1 MKNTFCLAQY
11 KMRNPPLTERFNF
24 IYKIIT
30 CQMAL
35 VLALSWAPSLLAWAA
50 TATNQ
55 TVVVYVSEDQI
66 FAAPILED
74 FQKETGIKVKAVY
87 DTEESKST
95 GVMNRLI
102 AETNNP
108 QADVY
113 WANEVVRA
121 EVLKQKGISTSYS
134 SPNAT
139 EIPPAFK
146 DPEGYWTGFSARAR
160 VFLVKKSLA
169 EKPSSINAY
178 TDSRRKG
185 RAVIANP
192 IFGTTTDYVAA
203 LFLLWGDDR
212 GEAFMK
218 QMKDNQVKISSSNGE
233 SADLVSSGEFDFS
246 LVDSD
251 DVVNRMKQGKAV
263 EMVVPDQEKD
273 GIGSLIL
280 PNAVVLI
287 KNSQHPEQAKKLI
300 DYLLSKETERK
311 LAFAECSQIPLHP
324 GVETPPEVPRL
335 DKMKVM
341 EVNYAKL
348 AKKMQEIQPFLKTW
362 SGL

>member
-1 MKNTFCLAQY
+1 MMNK
-11 KMRNPPLTERFNF
+11 
-24 IYKIIT
+24 
-30 CQMAL
+30 L
-35 VLALSWAPSLLAWAA
+35 VLCKMAFVIALGWSAYFPAWEASAA
-50 TATNQ
+50 NQ
-55 TVVVYVSEDQI
+55 SVVVYVSEDQI

-74 FQKETGIKVKAVY
+74 FQKVTGIKVKAVY

-102 AETNNP
+102 AEKNNP

-113 WANEVVRA
+113 WANEVLRA
-121 EVLKQKGISTSYS
+121 EVLKQKGIATVYV
-134 SPNAT
+134 SPNAA
-139 EIPPAFK
+139 EIPAAFK
-146 DPEGYWTGFSARAR
+146 DAEGYWTGFSARAR
-160 VFLVKKSLA
+160 VFLVKKGLQ
-169 EKPSSINAY
+169 EKPTSINAY
-178 TDSRRKG
+178 TDSRWKG

-192 IFGTTTDYVAA
+192 VFGTTTDYMAA

-212 GEAFMK
+212 GQAFMK

-233 SADLVSSGEFDFS
+233 SADLVGSGEFDFS

-263 EMVVPDQEKD
+263 EMAIPDQGKD

-280 PNAVVLI
+280 PNAAVLI
-287 KNSQHPEQAKKLI
+287 KSSPHPDQGRKLI

-311 LAFAECSQIPLHP
+311 LAFAECAQIPLHP

-341 EVNYAKL
+341 EVNYEKL
-348 AKKMQEIQPFLKTW
+348 ARKMQQIQPFLKAW

>member
-1 MKNTFCLAQY
+1 M
-11 KMRNPPLTERFNF
+11 ERKLLRSHVM
-24 IYKIIT
+24 IA
-30 CQMAL
+30 MAL
-35 VLALSWAPSLLAWAA
+35 TALAFLPVRESHSA
-50 TATNQ
+50 NQ
-55 TVVVYVSEDQI
+55 VVVVYVSEDQI

-102 AETNNP
+102 AEKNNP

-121 EVLKQKGISTSYS
+121 EVLKGKGVSASYA
-134 SPNAT
+134 SPNAA
-139 EIPPAFK
+139 EIPAAFK

-160 VFLVKKSLA
+160 VFLVKKGLN

-178 TDSRRKG
+178 TNGRWKG
-185 RAVIANP
+185 RGVIANP

-203 LFLLWGDDR
+203 LSLLWGNDR
-212 GEAFMK
+212 AQSFMN
-218 QMKDNQVKISSSNGE
+218 QMKENQVKVASSNGE
-233 SADLVSSGEFDFS
+233 SADLVTSGEFDFS

-251 DVVNRMKQGKAV
+251 DVVNRIKQGKAV
-263 EMVVPDQEKD
+263 EMDVPDQGKD

-287 KNSQHPEQAKKLI
+287 KNSPHPEQARKLI
-300 DYLLSKETERK
+300 DYLLSRETERK
-311 LAFAECSQIPLHP
+311 LAFADCAQIPLHP

-335 DKMKVM
+335 DNIKVM
-341 EVNYAKL
+341 DVNYATL
-348 AKKMQEIQPFLKTW
+348 AKKMQDIQPFLKTW

>member
-1 MKNTFCLAQY
+1 MTNKLLPCKAAF
-11 KMRNPPLTERFNF
+11 
-24 IYKIIT
+24 
-30 CQMAL
+30 
-35 VLALSWAPSLLAWAA
+35 VLALSWLIFFPAWEAPAA
-50 TATNQ
+50 DQ
-55 TVVVYVSEDQI
+55 SVVVYVSEDQV

-102 AETNNP
+102 AEKNNP

-121 EVLKQKGISTSYS
+121 EVLKQKGIATAYV
-134 SPNAT
+134 SPNAA
-139 EIPPAFK
+139 EIPAVFK
-146 DPEGYWTGFSARAR
+146 DSEGYWTGFSARAR
-160 VFLVKKSLA
+160 VFLAKKGLS
-169 EKPSSINAY
+169 ENPSSVRDY
-178 TDSRRKG
+178 TKARWKG
-185 RAVIANP
+185 RTVIANP
-192 IFGTTTDYVAA
+192 VFGTTTDYMAA

-212 GEAFMK
+212 GQAFMK

-233 SADLVSSGEFDFS
+233 SADLVGSGEFDFS

-251 DVVNRMKQGKAV
+251 DVVNRVKQGKPV
-263 EMVVPDQEKD
+263 EMVVPDQGKD

-287 KNSQHPEQAKKLI
+287 KNSPHPEQARKLI

-311 LAFAECSQIPLHP
+311 LAFAECAQIPLHP
-324 GVETPPEVPRL
+324 GVETPPEVLRL
-335 DKMKVM
+335 DRMKVM

-348 AKKMQEIQPFLKTW
+348 AEQMQKIQPFLKTW

>member
-1 MKNTFCLAQY
+1 MTNKLLLCKVAF
-11 KMRNPPLTERFNF
+11 
-24 IYKIIT
+24 
-30 CQMAL
+30 
-35 VLALSWAPSLLAWAA
+35 VLALSWLMFFPVSESLAA
-50 TATNQ
+50 TQ
-55 TVVVYVSEDQI
+55 SVVVYVSEDQV

-102 AETNNP
+102 AEKNNP

-121 EVLKQKGISTSYS
+121 EVLKQKGVSASYA
-134 SPNAT
+134 SPNAA
-139 EIPPAFK
+139 EIPAVFK
-146 DPEGYWTGFSARAR
+146 DSKGYWTGFSARAR
-160 VFLVKKSLA
+160 VLLAKKGLND
-169 EKPSSINAY
+169 KPSSIEAY
-178 TDSRRKG
+178 ADSRWKG
-185 RAVIANP
+185 KAVIANP
-192 IFGTTTDYVAA
+192 VFGTTTDYVAA
-203 LFLLWGDDR
+203 LFLLWGDDP

-218 QMKDNQVKISSSNGE
+218 QMKENQVKISSSNGE

-263 EMVVPDQEKD
+263 EMVIPDQGKG

-287 KNSQHPEQAKKLI
+287 KKSPHPQQARKLV

-311 LAFAECSQIPLHP
+311 LAFAECAQIPLHP
-324 GVETPPEVPRL
+324 GVETPPDVPRL

-341 EVNYAKL
+341 GVNYAKL
-348 AKKMQEIQPFLKTW
+348 AEKMQKIQPFLKAW

>member
-1 MKNTFCLAQY
+1 MKNRLRLVQDGLTY
-11 KMRNPPLTERFNF
+11 KM
-24 IYKIIT
+24 IIT
-30 CQMAL
+30 F
-35 VLALSWAPSLLAWAA
+35 VLALGWLIGLPAWAA
-50 TATNQ
+50 SSAAQ
-55 TVVVYVSEDQI
+55 SVVVYVSEDQV
-66 FAAPILED
+66 FAAPILDNFE
-74 FQKETGIKVKAVY
+74 KETGIRVKAVY

-102 AETNNP
+102 AEKNNP

-121 EVLKQKGISTSYS
+121 EVLKEKGIATSYV
-134 SPNAT
+134 SPNAA
-139 EIPPAFK
+139 EIPVAFR

-160 VFLVKKSLA
+160 VLLVKKGLK
-169 EKPSSINAY
+169 EKPGSISDY
-178 TDSRRKG
+178 TDPRW
-185 RAVIANP
+185 RARTVIANP
-192 IFGTTTDYVAA
+192 VFGTTTDYMAA
-203 LFLLWGDDR
+203 LFLLWGNER
-212 GEAFMK
+212 AQTFMN
-218 QMKDNQVKISSSNGE
+218 QMKENQVKISSSNGE

-251 DVVNRMKQGKAV
+251 DVVNRMKQGKGV
-263 EMVVPDQEKD
+263 EMVVPDQGKD

-287 KNSQHPEQAKKLI
+287 KNSPHPEQGRKLI

-311 LAFAECSQIPLHP
+311 LAFAECAQIPLHP

-335 DKMKVM
+335 EKIKVM
-341 EVNYAKL
+341 NVNYADI
-348 AKKMQEIQPFLKTW
+348 AKKMLEIQPFLKSW

>member
-1 MKNTFCLAQY
+1 MTNKLLLCKAAF
-11 KMRNPPLTERFNF
+11 
-24 IYKIIT
+24 
-30 CQMAL
+30 
-35 VLALSWAPSLLAWAA
+35 VLALTWLAWFSVLEVAA
-50 TATNQ
+50 AAQ
-55 TVVVYVSEDQI
+55 TVVVYVSEDQV

-74 FQKETGIKVKAVY
+74 FQKETGIKVKALY

-102 AETNNP
+102 AEKNNP

-121 EVLKQKGISTSYS
+121 EVLKQKGIAARYD

-139 EIPPAFK
+139 EIPAQFK
-146 DPEGYWTGFSARAR
+146 DPEAYWTGFSARAR
-160 VFLVKKSLA
+160 VFLVKKGLK
-169 EKPSSINAY
+169 EKPSSVGAY
-178 TDSRRKG
+178 TDTRWKG

-192 IFGTTTDYVAA
+192 VFGTTTDYMAA
-203 LFLLWGDDR
+203 LFMLWGDIR
-212 GEAFMK
+212 GKSFMK
-218 QMKDNQVKISSSNGE
+218 QMKENQVKISSSNGE

-263 EMVVPDQEKD
+263 EMVIPDQGKD
-273 GIGSLIL
+273 EIGSLIL
-280 PNAVVLI
+280 PNGVVLI
-287 KNSQHPEQAKKLI
+287 KNAPHPDQARKLI

-311 LAFAECSQIPLHP
+311 LAFAECAQIPLHP
-324 GVETPPEVPRL
+324 GVATPPEVPRL
-335 DKMKVM
+335 EKMKVM
-341 EVNYAKL
+341 DVNYAKL
-348 AKKMQEIQPFLKTW
+348 AKKMQEIQPFLKAW

>member
-1 MKNTFCLAQY
+1 MFFPVWEA
-11 KMRNPPLTERFNF
+11 
-24 IYKIIT
+24 
-30 CQMAL
+30 
-35 VLALSWAPSLLAWAA
+35 SAA
-50 TATNQ
+50 NQ
-55 TVVVYVSEDQI
+55 SIVVYVSEDQI

-102 AETNNP
+102 AEKNNP

-121 EVLKQKGISTSYS
+121 EVLKQKGISTAYV
-134 SPNAT
+134 SPNAA
-139 EIPPAFK
+139 EIPAVFK
-146 DPEGYWTGFSARAR
+146 DSEGYWTGFSARAR
-160 VFLVKKSLA
+160 VFLVKKGLS
-169 EKPSSINAY
+169 EKPSSVRDY
-178 TDSRRKG
+178 TEARWKG
-185 RAVIANP
+185 RTVIANP
-192 IFGTTTDYVAA
+192 VFGTTTDYMAA

-212 GEAFMK
+212 GQAFMK

-233 SADLVSSGEFDFS
+233 SADLVGSGEFDFS

-251 DVVNRMKQGKAV
+251 DVVNRVKQGKPV
-263 EMVVPDQEKD
+263 EMVVPDQGKD

-287 KNSQHPEQAKKLI
+287 RNSPHPEQARKLI

-311 LAFAECSQIPLHP
+311 LAIAECAQIPLHP
-324 GVETPPEVPRL
+324 GVETPPEVPQL

-348 AKKMQEIQPFLKTW
+348 AEQMQKIQPFLKTW

>member
-1 MKNTFCLAQY
+1 MKTILHLTQYAPPTGRFALGHRIMICL
-11 KMRNPPLTERFNF
+11 
-24 IYKIIT
+24 
-30 CQMAL
+30 MAF
-35 VLALSWAPSLLAWAA
+35 VLALSWIPCQSVCAA
-50 TATNQ
+50 NQ

-102 AETNNP
+102 AEKNNP

-121 EVLKQKGISTSYS
+121 EVLKQKGISASYA
-134 SPNAT
+134 SPNAE
-139 EIPPAFK
+139 EIPAGFK
-146 DPEGYWTGFSARAR
+146 DPDGYWTGFSARAR
-160 VFLVKKSLA
+160 VLLVKKGLT
-169 EKPSSINAY
+169 EKPSSVSAYSNA
-178 TDSRRKG
+178 RWKG

-192 IFGTTTDYVAA
+192 VFGTTTDYMAA
-203 LFLLWGDDR
+203 LFLLWGDSQ
-212 GEAFMK
+212 GQTFMK
-218 QMKDNQVKISSSNGE
+218 QMKDNLVKISSSNGE
-233 SADLVSSGEFDFS
+233 SADLVASGEFDFS

-251 DVVNRMKQGKAV
+251 DVVNRIKQGKPV
-263 EMVVPDQEKD
+263 EMVVPDQGKD

-287 KNSQHPEQAKKLI
+287 KNSPHLEQARKLI

-311 LAFAECSQIPLHP
+311 LAFAECAQIPLHP
-324 GVETPPEVPRL
+324 GVETPSEVPRL

-341 EVNYAKL
+341 DVTYGKL
-348 AKKMQEIQPFLKTW
+348 ADKMQKIQPFLKTW
-362 SGL
+362 AGL

>member
-1 MKNTFCLAQY
+1 
-11 KMRNPPLTERFNF
+11 MREKLLPYQL
-24 IYKIIT
+24 II
-30 CQMAL
+30 A
-35 VLALSWAPSLLAWAA
+35 VALSALAFLPARAYAA
-50 TATNQ
+50 NQ
-55 TVVVYVSEDQI
+55 IVIVYVSEDQV

-102 AETNNP
+102 AEKNNP

-121 EVLKQKGISTSYS
+121 EVLKQKGVSTRYV
-134 SPNAT
+134 SPNAAQ
-139 EIPPAFK
+139 IPAAFK
-146 DPEGYWTGFSARAR
+146 DSEGYWTGFSARAR
-160 VFLVKKSLA
+160 VFLVKKGLN
-169 EKPSSINAY
+169 EKPSSISAY
-178 TDSRRKG
+178 TDARWKG

-203 LFLLWGDDR
+203 LFLLWGNDR
-212 GEAFMK
+212 AQSFMN
-218 QMKDNQVKISSSNGE
+218 QMKENQVKISSSNGE
-233 SADLVSSGEFDFS
+233 SADLVCSGEFDFS

-251 DVVNRMKQGKAV
+251 DAVNRIKQGKAV
-263 EMVVPDQEKD
+263 EMVVPDQDKG

-287 KNSQHPEQAKKLI
+287 KNGPHPEQGRKLI

-311 LAFAECSQIPLHP
+311 LAFAECAQIPLHP

-335 DKMKVM
+335 DTLKVM
-341 EVNYAKL
+341 DVNYATL
-348 AKKMQEIQPFLKTW
+348 ANKMQEIQPFLKTW

>member
-1 MKNTFCLAQY
+1 MQY
-11 KMRNPPLTERFNF
+11 ESPNSVLTKRFLF
-24 IYKIIT
+24 SCKIII

-35 VLALSWAPSLLAWAA
+35 FLALSWVACLPAWAA
-50 TATNQ
+50 SLTNQ

-102 AETNNP
+102 AEKNNP

-121 EVLKQKGISTSYS
+121 EVLKQKGISVGYAS
-134 SPNAT
+134 SNAA
-139 EIPPAFK
+139 EIPAAFK
-146 DPEGYWTGFSARAR
+146 DAEGYWTGFSARAR
-160 VFLVKKSLA
+160 VFMVKKGLTG
-169 EKPSSINAY
+169 KPSSVNAY
-178 TDSRRKG
+178 TDARWKG

-192 IFGTTTDYVAA
+192 VFGTTTDYMAA
-203 LFLLWGDDR
+203 LFLLWGEGR
-212 GEAFMK
+212 GQTFMK
-218 QMKDNQVKISSSNGE
+218 QMKENGAKISSSNGE
-233 SADLVSSGEFDFS
+233 SADLVASGEFDFS

-251 DVVNRMKQGKAV
+251 DVVNRIKQGKPV
-263 EMVVPDQEKD
+263 EMVVPDQGKD
-273 GIGSLIL
+273 EIGSLIL

-287 KNSQHPEQAKKLI
+287 KNSPHPEQARKLI

-311 LAFAECSQIPLHP
+311 LAFAECAQIPLHP

-341 EVNYAKL
+341 GVKYANL
-348 AKKMQEIQPFLKTW
+348 ADKMQKIQPFLKTW

>member
-1 MKNTFCLAQY
+1 MKNRPHLIQDDLNTPVLTEEY
-11 KMRNPPLTERFNF
+11 PLTYRV
-24 IYKIIT
+24 II
-30 CQMAL
+30 AF
-35 VLALSWAPSLLAWAA
+35 VLALSWVIGLPAWAA
-50 TATNQ
+50 SSAAQ
-55 TVVVYVSEDQI
+55 SVVVYVSEDQV
-66 FAAPILED
+66 FAAPILD
-74 FQKETGIKVKAVY
+74 NFQKETGIRVKAVY

-102 AETNNP
+102 AEKNNP

-113 WANEVVRA
+113 WANEVARA
-121 EVLKQKGISTSYS
+121 EVLKQKGIATSYV
-134 SPNAT
+134 SPNAS
-139 EIPPAFK
+139 EIPAIFK

-160 VFLVKKSLA
+160 VFLVKKGLT
-169 EKPSSINAY
+169 EKPASVSAY
-178 TDSRRKG
+178 ADTRWKAK
-185 RAVIANP
+185 AVIANP
-192 IFGTTTDYVAA
+192 VFGTTTDYMAA

-212 GEAFMK
+212 GQAFMK

-233 SADLVSSGEFDFS
+233 SADLVGTGEFDFS

-251 DVVNRMKQGKAV
+251 DVVNRIKQGKAV
-263 EMVVPDQEKD
+263 EMVVPDQGKE

-280 PNAVVLI
+280 PNAVILI
-287 KNSQHPEQAKKLI
+287 KNSPHPEQGRKLI

-311 LAFAECSQIPLHP
+311 LAFAECAQIPLHP

-341 EVNYAKL
+341 DINYAKL
-348 AKKMQEIQPFLKTW
+348 AEKMQKIQPFLKTW